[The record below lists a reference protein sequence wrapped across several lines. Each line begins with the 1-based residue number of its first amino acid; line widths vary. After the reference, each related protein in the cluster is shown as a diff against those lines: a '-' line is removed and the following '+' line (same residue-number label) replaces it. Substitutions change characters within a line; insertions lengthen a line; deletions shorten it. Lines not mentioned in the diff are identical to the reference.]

1 MTTTC
6 SHRHL
11 HEHTQAPTDR
21 WLERLTKVSGPARS
35 APSPSVTVRRWHRQG
50 KRLTASMTRPQG
62 PSGSIARAAGRY
74 PCSRHLGSIFC

>member
-11 HEHTQAPTDR
+11 HEHTQAPTGP
-21 WLERLTKVSGPARS
+21 WLKRLTKVCGPARS

-50 KRLTASMTRPQG
+50 KRAAAVHDTPPEAARQVPLLETPRLDFLL
-62 PSGSIARAAGRY
+62 GSRAA
-74 PCSRHLGSIFC
+74 